1 MSLLKTIS
9 HGFCNL
15 NILKTKG
22 DGQCF
27 IYALSQSWAKQI
39 GISSAPDIHKIK
51 CVIFCEVIKNL
62 ETYANFLTPPCSK
75 PSTILHDLHKYL
87 LWKSYNSDLVDVIPL
102 ITANA
107 LNINIC
113 ILNEV
118 NVGSY
123 QEHTVCCSTKTI
135 NPKLLLHRHHDHYS
149 AVEVTHRK
157 ENRPATVVKYGRLQL
172 LSIGQSND
180 YSVVRRVRKNL
191 FKLHIWKPGVKQPNK
206 LGVKQPLEKDGLP
219 LSRAESN
226 KPKGEVKAH
235 KHPFYSEVMLR
246 SQTSIPSNP
255 KHQPISVRLSGN
267 PRRHVPK
274 PYAANLRNLKRV

>member
-9 HGFCNL
+9 HGFCKL

-22 DGQCF
+22 DGHCF
-27 IYALSQSWAKQI
+27 MYALSQSWAKQI
-39 GISSAPDIHKIK
+39 GISNAPDIHKIK

-62 ETYANFLTPPCSK
+62 DTYANFLTPPCNK

-107 LNINIC
+107 LHINIC
-113 ILNEV
+113 ILDEV

-157 ENRPATVVKYGRLQL
+157 ENRPATVVNYG
-172 LSIGQSND
+172 
-180 YSVVRRVRKNL
+180 
-191 FKLHIWKPGVKQPNK
+191 
-206 LGVKQPLEKDGLP
+206 
-219 LSRAESN
+219 
-226 KPKGEVKAH
+226 
-235 KHPFYSEVMLR
+235 
-246 SQTSIPSNP
+246 
-255 KHQPISVRLSGN
+255 
-267 PRRHVPK
+267 
-274 PYAANLRNLKRV
+274 